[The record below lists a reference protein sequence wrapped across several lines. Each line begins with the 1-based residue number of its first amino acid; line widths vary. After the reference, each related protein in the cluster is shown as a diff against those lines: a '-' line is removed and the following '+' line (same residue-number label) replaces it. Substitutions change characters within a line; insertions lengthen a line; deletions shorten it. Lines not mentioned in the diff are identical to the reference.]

1 MSTKVMVKY
10 REEYNLFFRE
20 EMENLVSHTT

>member
-1 MSTKVMVKY
+1 MSPKVMVKY
-10 REEYNLFFRE
+10 REEYNLFFME

>member
-10 REEYNLFFRE
+10 REEYNLFFME